1 MDHQN
6 QPDLVQVAT
15 QVCVQCER
23 LSKDCY
29 CELLA
34 DPLVDELRHLL
45 DDVRLAAAEL
55 DDLILAAAELV
66 ARPVDEPV
74 ALH

>member
-1 MDHQN
+1 M
-6 QPDLVQVAT
+6 
-15 QVCVQCER
+15 
-23 LSKDCY
+23 SKDCY

-45 DDVRLAAAEL
+45 DDVHSAAAEL
-55 DDLILAAAELV
+55 DDLILAAAELG
-66 ARPVDEPV
+66 ARPLDEPV